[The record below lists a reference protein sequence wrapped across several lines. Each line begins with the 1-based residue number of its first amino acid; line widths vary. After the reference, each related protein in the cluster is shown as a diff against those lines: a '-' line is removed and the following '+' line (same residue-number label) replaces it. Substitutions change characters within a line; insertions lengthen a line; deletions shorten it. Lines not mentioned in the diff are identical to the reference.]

1 MVEPNQSNHPQIVR
15 AIIAMALREARK
27 EIKRNIQRE
36 GRIKLCE
43 VPARD
48 IAAMAKAMV
57 EANPAEFIATAKAS
71 SLVQDEIQKA
81 FGRRKTDSVSLNEIL
96 ELSAT

>member
-1 MVEPNQSNHPQIVR
+1 
-15 AIIAMALREARK
+15 MALREARK
-27 EIKRNIQRE
+27 EIKRNIRRE

-57 EANPAEFIATAKAS
+57 EANPAEFIIAKAKAS
-71 SLVQDEIQKA
+71 SVVEDEIKKA
-81 FGRRKTDSVSLNEIL
+81 SGERRAQATA
-96 ELSAT
+96 SAWTKFSN